1 LSLAKT
7 VQAAAS
13 SGVLSVFLD
22 RPERLNA
29 VNAELV
35 EDLLD
40 AIKQAERADDIRAV
54 VLAGR
59 GRAFCAGHD
68 LKEDLSGE
76 TTSEATLRLGRLQDI
91 TRAIRGL
98 DVPVVA
104 AVHGHAIGAGAEF
117 LLACDLVVAASD
129 TRFRFPEVSLGL
141 SVTNGATR
149 LLPAL
154 VGPLRAKQMIMLGDA
169 IDARTALTMGL
180 VNEVVAADEVLPLA
194 QAWAQRLATQPPVA
208 LAMAKQA
215 LNDGWDGWLET
226 ALALE
231 VEHALRT
238 AHTGERA

>member
-1 LSLAKT
+1 
-7 VQAAAS
+7 
-13 SGVLSVFLD
+13 VLSVFLD

-29 VNAELV
+29 VNADLV
-35 EDLLD
+35 EHLLG
-40 AIKQAERADDIRAV
+40 AIKQAERADVRAV

-76 TTSEATLRLGRLQDI
+76 TASEATIRLGRLQDV

-149 LLPAL
+149 LLPVA
-154 VGPLRAKQMIMLGDA
+154 VGPLRAKQLVMLGDP
-169 IDARTALTMGL
+169 IDATTALTMGL
-180 VNEVVAADEVLPLA
+180 VNEVVASDEVLPHA
-194 QAWAQRLATQPPVA
+194 QAWAQRLAAQPPAA

-215 LNDGWDGWLET
+215 LNDGWDGSLEA

-238 AHTGERA
+238 AQTGERA